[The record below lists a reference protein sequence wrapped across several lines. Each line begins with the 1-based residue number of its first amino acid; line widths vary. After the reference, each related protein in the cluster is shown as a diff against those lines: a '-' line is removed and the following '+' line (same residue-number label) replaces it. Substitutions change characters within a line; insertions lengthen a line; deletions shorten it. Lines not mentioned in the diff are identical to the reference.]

1 MQDNNSP
8 DTTAATAATAA
19 TEAAAATAAATEAAT
34 EAAAATETAVATT
47 TASTTLDDPDTL
59 DHDDNELFNVRRRG
73 RSVPNTNPEN
83 RPHLSEIFRAPPAPE
98 LPQDDFLLGRDD
110 TSSTSSTR
118 ASSSPT
124 PVQSPRGQGRG

>member
-8 DTTAATAATAA
+8 DTATAAAVATTASA
-19 TEAAAATAAATEAAT
+19 TVATAAAT
-34 EAAAATETAVATT
+34 VATT
-47 TASTTLDDPDTL
+47 ATAATLDDPDTL
-59 DHDDNELFNVRRRG
+59 DETSDNYLFNVRRRG

-83 RPHLSEIFRAPPAPE
+83 RPNLSGIFRAPPAPE
-98 LPQDDFLLGRDD
+98 LPQDDFLLGREG
-110 TSSTSSTR
+110 TSSTR

>member
-8 DTTAATAATAA
+8 DTTAATATTATTATTTTAA
-19 TEAAAATAAATEAAT
+19 TATTATTATTAAP
-34 EAAAATETAVATT
+34 
-47 TASTTLDDPDTL
+47 TTLDDPDTL
-59 DHDDNELFNVRRRG
+59 DHDDNELFDVRRRG

-83 RPHLSEIFRAPPAPE
+83 RPSLLGIFRAPRLGQQPAPE
-98 LPQDDFLLGRDD
+98 LPQDDFLLGRED

-124 PVQSPRGQGRG
+124 PVPSPRGQGRGQ